1 MNDEEKK
8 YEKLINDLKNLPSIK
23 APENFEADILRQI
36 HSSKRDKK
44 ESFWKKIFTPGKLVP
59 AAVAIASAII
69 IFIVIDIKPERPEDP
84 LNLQPRLREDV
95 IKIQSLDEIITVPEK
110 KTEKRQSIREK
121 VETNEPQ
128 TFRRDADVENEL
140 SLSKEGAQIQDKA
153 VTKDEKSESLNTRG
167 SARVVGRI
175 SPTTKAA
182 AGQEQKGENFN
193 FLQIN
198 LSPKEKQEVEK
209 LKEQLKSS
217 ETPK

>member
-23 APENFEADILRQI
+23 APENFEADILRKI
-36 HSSKRDKK
+36 HLSEPDKK
-44 ESFWKKIFTPGKLVP
+44 ENFWKKIFTPGKLVP

-84 LNLQPRLREDV
+84 LSLQPRLREDV
-95 IKIQSLDEIITVPEK
+95 IKVQNLDEVSAVPEK
-110 KTEKRQSIREK
+110 KTEKRQSIRKK
-121 VETNEPQ
+121 VETNQPQ
-128 TFRRDADVENEL
+128 IFRRDADAENEL
-140 SLSKEGAQIQDKA
+140 SLSKEGAQLQDKA
-153 VTKDEKSESLNTRG
+153 VAKDEKSESLNTSG
-167 SARVVGRI
+167 SAGVVGRI
-175 SPTTKAA
+175 SPTAKIAPVS
-182 AGQEQKGENFN
+182 EQKKENFN

>member
-23 APENFEADILRQI
+23 APENFKADILRKI
-36 HSSKRDKK
+36 HLSEADKNI
-44 ESFWKKIFTPGKLVP
+44 SFWEKFFTPRKLVP

-95 IKIQSLDEIITVPEK
+95 IKVQSMDKVNTIPEK
-110 KTEKRQSIREK
+110 KPEKRQSIRQK

-128 TFRRDADVENEL
+128 TFRRDADAENEL
-140 SLSKEGAQIQDKA
+140 SLSKEGAQIKDKA
-153 VTKDEKSESLNTRG
+153 VLEEQKPESSNT
-167 SARVVGRI
+167 SSSVSIVGGI
-175 SPTTKAA
+175 SPTAKVAA
-182 AGQEQKGENFN
+182 MPEQKKENFN
-193 FLQIN
+193 FMQIN